1 MRLITPNFFHCC
13 FLILFYDITQVFMT
27 DINFFLPG
35 ISLLE
40 VFIFQMVVVSIYSG
54 LQRASL
60 LSWGWA
66 QPIGA
71 SAFIGKDSKKIVGWE
86 NMGHQRKPWFH
97 VRIFGRLVKVDYL
110 VKSTRNLREYSNQ
123 DLLFLFTWTSF
134 LSLKWVYNF
143 CLQAFIY

>member
-1 MRLITPNFFHCC
+1 
-13 FLILFYDITQVFMT
+13 MT

-86 NMGHQRKPWFH
+86 NMGTPKETLIPCTHFWSSSK
-97 VRIFGRLVKVDYL
+97 G
-110 VKSTRNLREYSNQ
+110 
-123 DLLFLFTWTSF
+123 
-134 LSLKWVYNF
+134 
-143 CLQAFIY
+143 